1 MAIESLLYRTI
12 TIHNEA
18 KMIKLLVLPEVV
30 FNQYRNDGV
39 LLNRLTNI
47 DYMIEHSSVMDLI
60 EISNVMQQ
68 YPTYFIEGGL
78 LELTDIPTT
87 AISVKAMDNNLDNRC
102 LKDLDQAIQER
113 LAIQSLKT
121 ANVEEY
127 SEYVLY
133 PIDEYFWVVVQKS
146 LPGVLSDPITKV
158 INANQSYLSDCIKN
172 LIDTGLNSF
181 ESVASTSLFKLWL
194 QSKGE

>member
-1 MAIESLLYRTI
+1 
-12 TIHNEA
+12 
-18 KMIKLLVLPEVV
+18 MIKLLVLPEVV

>member
-1 MAIESLLYRTI
+1 
-12 TIHNEA
+12 
-18 KMIKLLVLPEVV
+18 MIKLLVLPEVV

-181 ESVASTSLFKLWL
+181 ESVAGTSLFKLWL